1 MAAGLYDSL
10 NSCAANAF
18 LVSNLEPALQRNMT
32 AACYEGGHMMY
43 DEPAIRIQMTKDVT
57 AFIKAATAR

>member
-1 MAAGLYDSL
+1 
-10 NSCAANAF
+10 
-18 LVSNLEPALQRNMT
+18 MT

-43 DEPAIRIQMTKDVT
+43 DERAIRIQVTKDVA

>member
-10 NSCAANAF
+10 NSCAANAT
-18 LVSNLEPALQRNMT
+18 LVSNLEPELQRNMT

-43 DEPAIRIQMTKDVT
+43 GEPAIRIQVTKDV
-57 AFIKAATAR
+57 AAIIKAATAR